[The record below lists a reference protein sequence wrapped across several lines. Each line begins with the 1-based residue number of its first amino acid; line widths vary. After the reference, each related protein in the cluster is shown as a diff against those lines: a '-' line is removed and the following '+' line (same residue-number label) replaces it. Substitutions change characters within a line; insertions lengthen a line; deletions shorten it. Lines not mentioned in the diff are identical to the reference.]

1 MVGAAVGVVVCGGAA
16 AAVVAK
22 SRSGGSGD
30 GLTSHGMSVKSSAVP
45 TRTERPVVP
54 DACLLL
60 NDAVAGDLVPQADRN
75 QTDTFTATDAHNEC
89 VWSRFGDR
97 QRRQLTVELRAVA
110 GSNGRSATDVANDTL
125 ATERKAD
132 ESGEGLAPG
141 QRLTAK
147 RTVRGVGDAAYATYS
162 QSRGRGEAIV
172 NARTVNILITVHYSG
187 GDGAVTPL
195 SSAQAVNGAIRA
207 AKETVSALGGG

>member
-1 MVGAAVGVVVCGGAA
+1 MVGAVVGVVVCGGAA
-16 AAVVAK
+16 AVIVGK

-30 GLTSHGMSVKSSAVP
+30 GVISHGMSVESSAVP

-60 NDAVAGDLVPQADRN
+60 NDAVAGNLVPQADRN
-75 QTDTFTATDAHNEC
+75 QADTFTATDAHNQC

-110 GSNGRSATDVANDTL
+110 AANGRSATDVASDTL
-125 ATERKAD
+125 ARERRAD
-132 ESGEGLAPG
+132 ESGQGLAPG

-147 RTVRGVGDAAYATYS
+147 RTVRDVGDAAYATYS
-162 QSRGRGEAIV
+162 EGLGRGEAIV
-172 NARTVNILITVHYSG
+172 NVRTVNILVTVHYAG
-187 GDGAVTPL
+187 GDGAATPL
-195 SSAQAVNGAIRA
+195 SPARAINGAIKA
-207 AKETVSALGGG
+207 AKETVGALGGG